1 MENSNL
7 IYIIILAVAV
17 SAVGV
22 TLLTVWERVSEVE
35 RTIAPNEYAELC
47 TSVCNEV
54 ATDWVCQD
62 ENATDAPCYN
72 YTEPHDSMITGSK
85 YCTCFFQGQSR
96 TFTFDA
102 QLKKAFDEAQ
112 E

>member
-1 MENSNL
+1 MENNNL
-7 IYIIILAVAV
+7 LYIIVLAFAV
-17 SAVGV
+17 SAIGV

-35 RTIAPNEYAELC
+35 RTIAPNEYTEVC
-47 TSVCNEV
+47 TSVCQKV
-54 ATDWVCQD
+54 ATNRICGN
-62 ENATDAPCYN
+62 ESETDPPCYN